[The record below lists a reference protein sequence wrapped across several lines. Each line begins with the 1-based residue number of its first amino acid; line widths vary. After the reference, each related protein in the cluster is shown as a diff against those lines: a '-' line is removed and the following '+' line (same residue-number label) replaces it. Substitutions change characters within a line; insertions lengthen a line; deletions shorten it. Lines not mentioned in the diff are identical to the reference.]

1 MSMCILDTLTIPP
14 DFSTKMKNVLQ
25 SKRTLFVQQQTDLRQ
40 KVKRSYTYVKN
51 AKKIHL

>member
-1 MSMCILDTLTIPP
+1 MCILDTLTIPP
-14 DFSTKMKNVLQ
+14 DISTKMKNVLQ